1 MANQTGD
8 ICAVGYAT
16 AMTQDNAIFVEI
28 DGKPQRVKL
37 SDFANVIQQ
46 EGTILNQIAWAIPL
60 KETSN
65 TAWGVIGNTLL
76 RDAYEAKCGRYFMKN
91 DGSACKLKTVGMGDA
106 SAGTVIAADGT
117 VLDQTT
123 GHIMHIAPRLYYLFK
138 TIDGDPYVWLSEL
151 PISKHC
157 LETADG
163 YVVQGAFPAYIGT
176 VAGTAS
182 CLTSRMGVVPSNSQ
196 QITTF
201 FARAQNN
208 GSFWGLTNYDVYRW
222 RWLFGVGHYGNTNI
236 QAQLGNGVCGTG
248 STWDLGAQTETTGK
262 TAALGDSFGSVA
274 LSFGT
279 SACHVNLGGI
289 EDCYGL
295 RWEMLQGIF
304 FGNSGNT
311 DQTGS
316 EVFLYE
322 GNRMP
327 TSTELASHPAGNYR
341 QVTRPTSG
349 SGSYYTKMLLGD
361 NFDLIPANSSGGGS
375 SSYYS
380 DAWWANTTGQLCL
393 VGGTANIGLICGLAC
408 VNSGSAFSNSNA
420 NIGSRLA
427 YYGKV
432 TFKDGKNM

>member
-16 AMTQDNAIFVEI
+16 AMTQDNAILVEI

-91 DGSACKLKTVGMGDA
+91 DGSACKLKTVGTGDA

-393 VGGTANIGLICGLAC
+393 VGGPAYFGLPCGLAC
-408 VNSGSAFSNSNA
+408 VDSYHAFSGSNA
-420 NIGSRLA
+420 TLGSRLA